1 MISAKNIAFPRHLNY
16 DFIFGHMDKECNSIT
31 LLWFIIADYRMLICH
46 SFFGYIFLLLFL
58 RLIFSFRNTL
68 NILLYMPK
76 KIYADTRQTSKW
88 MIWKTRNMFCW
99 ILNHWKN
106 RCIDFQKKMIHD
118 YDSILAEYQN
128 DNIFSYFSDRLNCYK
143 WLLILRIF
151 RQIFISL
158 MDHVRHYNIWHIK
171 NVKQKTRKRKQ

>member
-1 MISAKNIAFPRHLNY
+1 MFSWLISAKNIDCQGHLNY
-16 DFIFGHMDKECNSIT
+16 DFILGHMDKECNSIT
-31 LLWFIIADYRMLICH
+31 LWRFIIADYRMLICH

-58 RLIFSFRNTL
+58 RLLFSFWNTL

-106 RCIDFQKKMIHD
+106 RWNVLIFKK
-118 YDSILAEYQN
+118 N
-128 DNIFSYFSDRLNCYK
+128 DTWLWFYIGRISK
-143 WLLILRIF
+143 WQHIQLFFWSAQLL
-151 RQIFISL
+151 
-158 MDHVRHYNIWHIK
+158 
-171 NVKQKTRKRKQ
+171 